1 MANREDVRD
10 DAGREDVRGTQGT
23 THHSGNGGT
32 ATRAAGTQRSRQGQ
46 SDTQIPVA
54 RLRDGRTDVGGD
66 IDERLANGL
75 GWFSIGLGLA
85 QVFAPGGVARLI
97 GVNDDTKNRSLM
109 RAIGM
114 REIATGVG
122 ILSRPRPAGWVRA
135 RVGGDLMDLTL
146 LGAAMRD
153 DDTAKGKVAMA
164 TAAVLGVTALD
175 VIASGRLVEKANKM
189 PAARARQGAKM
200 HVAKAITIRTAPD
213 QLYSFWRN
221 FENLPRFMFHLE
233 AVRVIND
240 RRSHW
245 VAKAPAG
252 SSVEWDAEIVED
264 RPNERIA
271 WRSLPDADVKN
282 SGSVE
287 FRPAPGSRGTEVHVE
302 VHYDPPA
309 GKLGAMVAKLMGE
322 EPARQI
328 GDDLRR
334 LKQVIETGEVV
345 ISDATVGSLG
355 QGPGLLRQ
363 RTAQPPRREELVEA
377 IREAR
382 L

>member
-1 MANREDVRD
+1 MPNREDVRD
-10 DAGREDVRGTQGT
+10 NAAREDVRGTLGT
-23 THHSGNGGT
+23 TQRAGNGGGT
-32 ATRAAGTQRSRQGQ
+32 ALTAGAQRGRQIP
-46 SDTQIPVA
+46 SDAQIPVA
-54 RLRDGRTDVGGD
+54 RLRDGGPNGEDG
-66 IDERLANGL
+66 DERLANGL

-85 QVFAPGGVARLI
+85 QIFAPGGVARLI
-97 GVNDDTKNRSLM
+97 GVNDDMKNRSLM

-135 RVGGDLMDLTL
+135 RVGGDMMDLAL

-153 DDTAKGKVAMA
+153 DGTAKGKVAMA
-164 TAAVLGVTALD
+164 TAAVLGVAALD
-175 VIASGRLVEKANKM
+175 VVASGRLSERANNTR
-189 PAARARQGAKM
+189 AARARQGAKM
-200 HVAKAITIRTAPD
+200 HVAKAITIKTSPEK
-213 QLYSFWRN
+213 LYTFWRN

-233 AVRVIND
+233 EVRVIND

-252 SSVEWDAEIVED
+252 SRVEWDAEIVED

-287 FRPAPGSRGTEVHVE
+287 FRPAPRGRGTEVHVE

-322 EPARQI
+322 EPAGQI

-345 ISDATVGSLG
+345 ISDATVAGLG

-363 RTAQPPRREELVEA
+363 RAAQPPRREEVTAA

>member
-1 MANREDVRD
+1 MANRDDVRD
-10 DAGREDVRGTQGT
+10 NAGREDVRANGVAQRAGSSSGTSAHARNRG
-23 THHSGNGGT
+23 SANGSTNG
-32 ATRAAGTQRSRQGQ
+32 
-46 SDTQIPVA
+46 
-54 RLRDGRTDVGGD
+54 
-66 IDERLANGL
+66 DERLATGL

-85 QVFAPGGVARLI
+85 QIVAPGSVARLI
-97 GVNDDTKNRSLM
+97 GVNDDTKNRGLM

-122 ILSRPRPAGWVRA
+122 ILSRPRPANWVRA
-135 RVGGDLMDLTL
+135 RVGGDLIDLTL
-146 LGAAMRD
+146 LGAAIRSA
-153 DDTAKGKVAMA
+153 DTEKGKVAMA

-175 VIASGRLVEKANKM
+175 VMCSERLGEKASGK
-189 PAARARQGAKM
+189 PAGRAREGAKT
-200 HVAKAITIRTAPD
+200 HVAKAITIRTTPD
-213 QLYSFWRN
+213 QLYSYWR
-221 FENLPRFMFHLE
+221 ELSNLPRFMYHLE
-233 AVRVIND
+233 EVRVINE

-252 SSVEWDAEIVED
+252 AHVEWDAEITED

-271 WRSLPDADVKN
+271 WRSLPDADVRS

-287 FRPAPGSRGTEVHVE
+287 FRPAPRGRGTEVHVE
-302 VHYDPPA
+302 LHYDPPG
-309 GKLGAMVAKLMGE
+309 GKLGVIVAKLMGE

-345 ISDATVGSLG
+345 RSDATVVG
-355 QGPGLLRQ
+355 QGPGLIRQ
-363 RTAQPPRREELVEA
+363 RPAQPPRREEITQAL
-377 IREAR
+377 REAR